1 MGKPYAVLMCVP
13 HGILLETLFCLS
25 NSQPGLLVYC
35 LHIILF
41 VVSGKKNCLRLPRLS
56 NLLDDLFWAFS
67 QSMSVLEALSVAYP
81 RFTQVREELDNL
93 YTVI

>member
-41 VVSGKKNCLRLPRLS
+41 VVSGKKI
-56 NLLDDLFWAFS
+56 A
-67 QSMSVLEALSVAYP
+67 
-81 RFTQVREELDNL
+81 
-93 YTVI
+93 